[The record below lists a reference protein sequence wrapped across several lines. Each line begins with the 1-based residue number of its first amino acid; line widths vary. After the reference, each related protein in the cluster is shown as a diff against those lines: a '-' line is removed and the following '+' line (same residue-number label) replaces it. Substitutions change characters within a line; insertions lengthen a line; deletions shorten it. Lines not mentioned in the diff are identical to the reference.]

1 MVHIFAAPSTTQEA
15 QKSSKDQPPR
25 GGSKEEVKVED
36 MTETWRLETN
46 KNDERQAG
54 EMDKKNEITPR

>member
-1 MVHIFAAPSTTQEA
+1 MVHIFAAQDA

-36 MTETWRLETN
+36 MTETWKT
-46 KNDERQAG
+46 
-54 EMDKKNEITPR
+54 